1 MGACLRE
8 RTEDGEEDEGV
19 DGEVDG
25 EVNGKEDASLFM
37 FMCTFTLR
45 E

>member
-19 DGEVDG
+19 GGEVDG
-25 EVNGKEDASLFM
+25 EVNVYIHLTRMKV
-37 FMCTFTLR
+37 R
-45 E
+45 K